1 VLKAPSRADLEKVV
15 HTKIR
20 SVLAERGRAIE
31 LIRGGDGLNAV
42 LGLTSLDLAT
52 LIAELESALGVDP
65 FARIVSITSVRS
77 VDDLVEAYHKA
88 QDPESEGPV
97 EDQGLPEASRRGI
110 LRRARRGG

>member
-1 VLKAPSRADLEKVV
+1 VLKAPGRGDLEKVV
-15 HTKIR
+15 HVKIR
-20 SVLAERGRAIE
+20 SVLAERGGAVE

-52 LIAELESALGVDP
+52 VVAELESALGVDP

-77 VDDLVEAYHKA
+77 VDDLVEAYQKA
-88 QDPESEGPV
+88 LDPQSEGAA
-97 EDQGLPEASRRGI
+97 EDQDLLEASRRGS